1 VNGGYEGEQMLDVVE
16 ISRWLNQNRLSAA
29 PCPWLRA
36 VSIFVDERYENY
48 DYDIIGPRARLRIA
62 EVLQAYDFQQLSGRV
77 FEGPL
82 GRIEFPRPSRSLA
95 SDPSEEFE
103 QVVDGSVDGV
113 FATPTQI
120 LLTTWRREGPELA
133 PSRQQDLFKLV
144 REQPANLDKIR
155 DWLRRTPCLADFQRF
170 RPQLEAAQEQG
181 LHERRRATFQTHL
194 PR

>member
-1 VNGGYEGEQMLDVVE
+1 MNILQ
-16 ISRWLNQNRLSAA
+16 ISRWLNQSRLSAA

-36 VSIFVDERYENY
+36 VSIFVDESYENY

-62 EVLQAYDFQQLSGRV
+62 EVLQEHDFQQLSGRV

-103 QVVDGSVDGV
+103 QVVDGSAEGV

-133 PSRQQDLFKLV
+133 PSRQQDRK
-144 REQPANLDKIR
+144 RKAEHHQID
-155 DWLRRTPCLADFQRF
+155 RTPEPSFSPRWRGPIRARRDSLQRKGTPS
-170 RPQLEAAQEQG
+170 RPVWPMGPAPA
-181 LHERRRATFQTHL
+181 RRQNCQRHA
-194 PR
+194 